1 MSKSFT
7 STWLR
12 GLTKLAQIQTKLVRN
27 ALKQSAAKTSAGAK
41 ASKAGK
47 AKVQAARIDP
57 LGLRSP
63 GLPPAKSSRKTAG
76 RPKAA
81 SASAA
86 RSISQAAS
94 QVASPAALQAAAQ
107 PANAAATAVRKPA
120 ASRQTIESRVRPA
133 RDAWLKGDWTRS
145 FHSAPPAPG
154 DLVSH
159 LAYGLYMP
167 AAKGKDKRPL
177 VVMLH
182 GCKQTSEEFAQGTR
196 MNALADE
203 YGFAVLYPE
212 QSRLSHAHRCWH
224 WYDRSERAGDHE
236 ARAIVSLVEAVIER
250 EDIDPTRVYVAGM
263 SAGGGMATL
272 LAVRYA
278 HLFAA
283 VAVHSGPVF
292 GDAHSAISA
301 LSTMRRGTREN
312 PLALISGIP
321 EFAAHPGMPAI
332 IVHGESDDVV
342 SPHNG
347 GQLAQQFVRLNR
359 FVDASGQR
367 LHGTERDSAAPGLA
381 RRDWILD
388 DVPVVR
394 LCRIE
399 QLRHAWSGGDG
410 AIPFHVSEGPESSR
424 LIYDFFRLHRRTAT
438 ATHPLAQPVLV
449 I

>member
-27 ALKQSAAKTSAGAK
+27 AIKQNAAKSSAGAK

-47 AKVQAARIDP
+47 TKAQAQAARIDP
-57 LGLRSP
+57 LGLRST
-63 GLPPAKSSRKTAG
+63 GVPPARPPRKTAG

-81 SASAA
+81 SASVATPSAA
-86 RSISQAAS
+86 R
-94 QVASPAALQAAAQ
+94 
-107 PANAAATAVRKPA
+107 PANAGVTPARKPA
-120 ASRQTIESRVRPA
+120 AARQTADSRVRPA

-167 AAKGKDKRPL
+167 PARGRDKRPL

-224 WYDRSERAGDHE
+224 WYDRSERAGDQE
-236 ARAIVSLVEAVIER
+236 ARAIVSLVEAVIAR

-272 LAVRYA
+272 LALRYP

-292 GDAHSAISA
+292 GDAHSAMSA
-301 LSTMRRGTREN
+301 LATMRRGTRDN

-321 EFAAHPGMPAI
+321 EFAGHPGMPAI

-342 SPHNG
+342 SPHNA

-367 LHGTERDSAAPGLA
+367 LHGNERDSAAPGLA

-388 DVPVVR
+388 DVPLVR
-394 LCRIE
+394 LCEIE

-410 AIPFHVSEGPESSR
+410 AISFHVSDGPESSR
-424 LIYDFFRLHRRTAT
+424 LIYDFFRLHRRTT
-438 ATHPLAQPVLV
+438 AAAHSLAQPVFAV
-449 I
+449 

>member
-27 ALKQSAAKTSAGAK
+27 AIKQSAAKTSAAAK

-47 AKVQAARIDP
+47 VKAQTQAARIDP
-57 LGLRSP
+57 LGLRST
-63 GLPPAKSSRKTAG
+63 GVPPARAPRKTAG

-86 RSISQAAS
+86 QPAS
-94 QVASPAALQAAAQ
+94 QSTAQSAAQ

-120 ASRQTIESRVRPA
+120 ANRRTVESRVRPA

-159 LAYGLYMP
+159 LAYGLYLP
-167 AAKGKDKRPL
+167 PAKGKDKRPL

-224 WYDRSERAGDHE
+224 WYDRSERAGDQE
-236 ARAIVSLVEAVIER
+236 ARAIVSLVEAMIER
-250 EDIDPTRVYVAGM
+250 EDVDPTRVYVAGM

-272 LAVRYA
+272 LAVRYP

-301 LSTMRRGTREN
+301 LATMRRGTRDN
-312 PLALISGIP
+312 PLGLISGIP
-321 EFAAHPGMPAI
+321 EFATHPGMPAI
-332 IVHGESDDVV
+332 VVHGESDDVV
-342 SPHNG
+342 SPHNA
-347 GQLAQQFVRLNR
+347 GQLAEQFVRLNR

-367 LHGTERDSAAPGLA
+367 LHGTERDSAAPGLT

-424 LIYDFFRLHRRTAT
+424 LIYDFFRLHRRTAA